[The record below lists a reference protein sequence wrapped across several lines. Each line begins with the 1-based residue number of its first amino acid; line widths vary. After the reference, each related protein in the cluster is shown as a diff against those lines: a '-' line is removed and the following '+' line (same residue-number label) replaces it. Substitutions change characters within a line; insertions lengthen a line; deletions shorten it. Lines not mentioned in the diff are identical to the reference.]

1 MNKVTIIGRWTK
13 DPELIYTAG
22 KGTAVATGIIAVDRR
37 IKKEGGPNADFIP
50 IVIWGKQA
58 ENTATYTAK
67 GKLIAVSGRI
77 QTRSYEA
84 NDDTRKYVTEIVADE
99 VKFLEY
105 LNSNSNTQGTSQ
117 NKSNFDLATYD
128 EDIASAEMDSWDI
141 PF

>member
-1 MNKVTIIGRWTK
+1 VNKVIIIGRWTK
-13 DPELIYTAG
+13 DPELKFTAG
-22 KGTAVATGIIAVDRR
+22 KGTAVATGTIAVDRR
-37 IKKEGGPNADFIP
+37 IKREGQPSADFIP

-58 ENTATYTAK
+58 ENTATYTGK

-84 NDDTRKYVTEIVADE
+84 NDGTRKYVTEIVADE

-105 LNSNSNTQGTSQ
+105 LNSNSNTKGALQ

-128 EDIASAEMDSWDI
+128 EDISSAEMDAEDI